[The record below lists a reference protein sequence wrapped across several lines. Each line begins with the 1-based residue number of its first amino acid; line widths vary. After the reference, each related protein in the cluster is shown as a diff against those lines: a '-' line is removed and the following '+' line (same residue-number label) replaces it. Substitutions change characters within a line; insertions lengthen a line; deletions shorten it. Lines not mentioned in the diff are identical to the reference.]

1 MTIKRYFHLSFH
13 LITPSFVCIIVVFL
27 EKIYCQ
33 LFIIAT
39 MAPKRSCTIES
50 SPPTILKPSQPNS
63 KKQTSN
69 FKCYYA
75 NRDIFESHYL
85 DEQLF
90 KDYNFVQDFI
100 EYGLPNL
107 VFEIPQEISPTLVR
121 LFYADLKYVGGILRS
136 KVKKYQIHLTPKELT
151 QICNLIWSIKVRVWQ
166 PSMDKACHML

>member
-1 MTIKRYFHLSFH
+1 
-13 LITPSFVCIIVVFL
+13 
-27 EKIYCQ
+27 
-33 LFIIAT
+33 
-39 MAPKRSCTIES
+39 MAPKRSCTTES
-50 SPPTILKPSQPNS
+50 SSPYHSETFSTQEQEI
-63 KKQTSN
+63 N
-69 FKCYYA
+69 FKLKCYYA

-136 KVKKYQIHLTPKELT
+136 KFKKYQIHLTLKELT
-151 QICNLIWSIKVRVWQ
+151 HIYNLI
-166 PSMDKACHML
+166 